1 MIAFVTLQLP
11 YRYCDGWVC
20 GFSMAI
26 AIVVLYCAF
35 ASLLYRD
42 RDSKLL
48 YSDYYIAISRTVSR
62 ALYSDRNCSLAII
75 IIIIAYL
82 SPHRHRDSCITT
94 VLSRLRSLKRDNE
107 LLLASPQ

>member
-62 ALYSDRNCSLAII
+62 VLYSDRNCSLAII
-75 IIIIAYL
+75 IIIVCMYV
-82 SPHRHRDSCITT
+82 CK
-94 VLSRLRSLKRDNE
+94 SLFKHGKSSVKLKLKTKTNYNCFT
-107 LLLASPQ
+107 

>member
-35 ASLLYRD
+35 APLLYHD

-48 YSDYYIAISRTVSR
+48 YSDFYIAISRTVSR
-62 ALYSDRNCSLAII
+62 VLYSDRNCSLAII
-75 IIIIAYL
+75 IIA
-82 SPHRHRDSCITT
+82 
-94 VLSRLRSLKRDNE
+94 
-107 LLLASPQ
+107 